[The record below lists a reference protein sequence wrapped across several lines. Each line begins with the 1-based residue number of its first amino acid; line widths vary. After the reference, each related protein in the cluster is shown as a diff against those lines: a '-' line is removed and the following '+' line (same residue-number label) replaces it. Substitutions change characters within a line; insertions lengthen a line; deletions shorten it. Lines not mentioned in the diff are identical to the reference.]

1 MATPLVAP
9 SPFGRSSEFIAQND
23 GLLRNLA
30 AQTAALGAAQAADQK
45 AKADIATTMLSNADD
60 LASVFGGMQ
69 TGAGI
74 ENYVNLPSL
83 RGLNDTGLQGSMTG
97 QLDAMRLAMLANRA
111 RGGGRGGDKSGSLDK
126 LVNVEWTDP
135 EGNKHVMPMSW
146 SDATKIVDIDNED
159 FRTKYG
165 VRILGPAGDR
175 GTTTVP
181 GLDPNGDVDLKNMS
195 DEDLQRIINGG

>member
-9 SPFGRSSEFIAQND
+9 SPFGRSKEFVAQND
-23 GLLRNLA
+23 GLLKNLA
-30 AQTAALGAAQAADQK
+30 LQTAALGEAQAADQK

-111 RGGGRGGDKSGSLDK
+111 RSGGSGGNSGSLDK

-135 EGNKHVMPMSW
+135 DGKKHVMPMSW

-165 VRILGPAGDR
+165 VRILGPAGNR

-181 GLDPNGDVDLKNMS
+181 GLDPNGDVDFSTMT
-195 DEDLQRIINGG
+195 DEELQRIANGG